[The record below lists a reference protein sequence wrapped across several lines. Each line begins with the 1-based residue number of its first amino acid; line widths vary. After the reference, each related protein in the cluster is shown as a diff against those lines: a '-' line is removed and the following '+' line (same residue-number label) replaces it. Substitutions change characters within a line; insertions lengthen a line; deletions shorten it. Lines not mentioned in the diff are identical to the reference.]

1 MASDADNQTSF
12 HDELKTYNILLPG
25 NQKIQFTD
33 SQALLDLVQKQYP
46 GWKNGGQVASVPIA
60 RVPRLLLQGPQLEKQ
75 LTADLKKVT
84 EKGDKAER
92 MLYKLFVDRVFTDK
106 EFGFI
111 VFPNFNSSRIFKT
124 QVAKVEIDM
133 ILVHARKGIFIFNV
147 KNIGGK
153 KRKGSKV
160 SLKEHIQKHKK
171 FIRMLIESE
180 LTLNSESIPVHTVL
194 CDYANANSKKFNRKI
209 EEMKAQKEE
218 ICEDKY
224 VVLSKNDT
232 DSNNFSEVWKE
243 KLKDA
248 EIGDITW
255 SPAMDLIVARL
266 IALASIEG
274 SSALIHK
281 KMQKGLLQAVA
292 QKHRFEYQ
300 MGDVTMA
307 SDPKSKQ
314 YFLQHSEVA
323 RIDNDKNLFILWTK
337 DQMKVISTVYEH
349 LVLKPEEG
357 LRLLV
362 SGGKG
367 SGKTMLLIFLAKF
380 AQSLLEY
387 QSGECVKHK
396 ILVCE
401 GSFQSIGLLHM
412 FRETFKNTNVE
423 VYSGNSLFSCSII
436 SQHADF
442 ARNQN
447 VSAFCSLKPSESFFL
462 FLFTVACLDDPFL
475 PALQILTPPLWLSWS
490 SLRSL
495 SVTDYKVA
503 PIGEMITIF
512 RVCSV

>member
-1 MASDADNQTSF
+1 MASDTDNQTPF
-12 HDELKTYNILLPG
+12 HDELKTYEILLPG

-33 SQALLDLVQKQYP
+33 SEVLLELVEKQYP

-60 RVPRLLLQGPQLEKQ
+60 RVPRLLLQGSQLEKQ
-75 LTADLKKVT
+75 LEKDFSKVN

-92 MLYKLFVDRVFTDK
+92 RLYKLFIDGGFTDK
-106 EFGFI
+106 EYGFL
-111 VFPNFNSSRIFKT
+111 VFPNFDSSRIFKT

-153 KRKGSKV
+153 KWKGSKL
-160 SLKEHIQKHKK
+160 SLEEHIQKHKK

-180 LTLNSESIPVHTVL
+180 LTLNGESIPVHTVL
-194 CDYANANSKKFNRKI
+194 CDCAKANSKTFNSKI
-209 EEMKAQKEE
+209 EKMKEE
-218 ICEDKY
+218 EGICEDKY
-224 VVLSKNDT
+224 VVLSKNDI
-232 DSNNFSEVWKE
+232 DSEHFSEVWQK
-243 KLKDA
+243 KLEDA

-255 SPAMDLIVARL
+255 NPGMDLIVARL

-281 KMQKGLLQAVA
+281 KMLKGFLQAVA
-292 QKHRFEYQ
+292 QEHFETQ
-300 MGDVTMA
+300 IGDLKMT
-307 SDPKSKQ
+307 SDPKSKE
-314 YFLQHSEVA
+314 YIVQHSQVA
-323 RIDNDKNLFILWTK
+323 KIENDKNLFILWTK
-337 DQMKVISTVYEH
+337 DQIKVISTVYEH

-387 QSGECVKHK
+387 QSGECAKNK

-412 FRETFKNTNVE
+412 FRETFQNTNVE
-423 VYSGNSLFSCSII
+423 VFDSSGNCFN
-436 SQHADF
+436 F
-442 ARNQN
+442 
-447 VSAFCSLKPSESFFL
+447 
-462 FLFTVACLDDPFL
+462 
-475 PALQILTPPLWLSWS
+475 
-490 SLRSL
+490 
-495 SVTDYKVA
+495 
-503 PIGEMITIF
+503 
-512 RVCSV
+512 